1 MRLMRHMGFIATL
14 ALLFSTNGNA
24 IYISDTSCSTGGA
37 FVPCSYIMN
46 NIDALCGQF
55 PSGGIVNG
63 DSCSIHMGL
72 CNYYDYVN
80 TLTTS
85 VLCEGEGAATA
96 SSEATVSSEATASAA
111 PSGSML
117 PSITCANYRTYSSS
131 ADFSSTQGANGWYYG
146 YYSGATFVQFTNYGT
161 SVYTT
166 GYNSWMYSTSSNGLI
181 NSVQFMPN
189 GPGSCNTAAAGYITP
204 VLRWYNPT
212 SSCYQDLTITLVAY
226 QGHAGGDG
234 VELKLMVNGS
244 PIHSQTNTAG
254 GALNINTQY
263 NAYSVRSVE
272 LSVSAIVGCDYDQ
285 TTYTL
290 TIAPMGVSPVRT
302 SSASSSSTK
311 TLSKTASVSASS
323 SASPITY
330 SPLSSRSTSASPSFT
345 SSSSV
350 SKSVSYSAAPTGS
363 LIGSF
368 SYNMCSSPSSSPLT
382 VVLPYSQSYVNLV
395 TNANGSYN
403 NSAACQM
410 VVRRAV
416 NTIFNISFSRFS
428 TEVCCDFLRIADS
441 AGVNIFSGSGTV
453 IPANILSYSPYITVS
468 FTTDASVE
476 MNGVAM
482 QIQLIDMPSTISAR
496 ATSSALISNTGS
508 RSPWS
513 LTAVNTASSI
523 KTPSFQ
529 SVSAYASDSHSAA
542 VSESAS
548 ASYSPSASVSI
559 TASSSVQATHT
570 IAQTGTSHLSASSS
584 YTHTTRTTASPRPSL
599 SLSGSPTA
607 APTPKRVIA
616 SNQPP
621 PALPANL
628 SSLSTTQLLG
638 IFTDLSDY
646 NPLLIKD
653 MLKDLGFAGL
663 SNSPTGVFAVSTDSF
678 DLSMKRLPMNSSST
692 SVANTNISLPAIPGS
707 SASSAIQW
715 TSSPYSDNT
724 SLSTPVLSLSV
735 LDSNGHEIPV
745 NNLSTPIVLEWNVA
759 HLMRPPA
766 QYMIDCVKGDVYL
779 YGGSR
784 YSYFAN
790 FSGTN
795 ASLPCASPASSASAS
810 SASAS
815 SASSSAFNCGRGSS
829 RSRGIYEYMCPT
841 PELVSSCMYWSS
853 STNGWST
860 DGCTPVLN
868 GSSMKC
874 YCTHLT
880 DFTTRISAVA
890 DQNKAIF
897 DNAGNVYSLEGL
909 AKYANWYGI
918 FGGIAFLTVVLGLLS
933 SRIDFV
939 RTRRYVVELYNNK
952 TIQKFIEYKPH
963 LHIYAYSKFISYTND
978 IKNYEEPVEQEYSLL
993 QRICFQHTRLQFLF
1007 RYDPRLSRIFRLLSL
1022 FVLQFH
1028 SLFITALLYGF
1039 TYTGTPMQWYDSIIL
1054 ALITSALNIP
1064 MIRILIGSMNAVG
1077 MKEFEFQFPYLA
1089 AEYKRREDFEKLA
1102 LVYLGKDPLLG
1113 GGSKG
1118 KSESESSQQS
1128 MQTDDILDMCAIYLC
1143 CRNSEVK
1150 KENIKKLERP
1160 ELLKRMGKLIAKSF
1174 IQHKA
1179 YSQAWSVLP
1188 CHTLSGAMYLAC
1200 AFGWLG
1206 WCLNYL
1212 LLFSASHETHVGE
1225 KIMISYATS
1234 ELTTVFITQPLSIA
1248 VSLSLFVFLEKY
1260 AAYIPFYRFFK
1271 KKDDVP
1277 ALYFFSNPWQ
1287 NSKSLL
1293 TSEFAYAI
1301 FVEAPAKASG
1311 VNPLV
1316 YAPVNAI
1323 VPSLATLSSS
1333 DPDLTLREVE
1343 QGPGGR
1349 EDKVKG
1355 LYEQFIQMKMKLDKV

>member
-1 MRLMRHMGFIATL
+1 MRLMGFIATL
-14 ALLFSTNGNA
+14 ALLFSGNAEA
-24 IYISDTSCSTGGA
+24 IYISDTSCSTL
-37 FVPCSYIMN
+37 VSCSYIMEKV
-46 NIDALCGQF
+46 DALCGEF

-63 DSCSIHMGL
+63 DSCSIDMGL

-80 TLTTS
+80 TLTTN
-85 VLCEGEGAATA
+85 VLCEGVVASAATA
-96 SSEATVSSEATASAA
+96 SSQASASGSMQ

-117 PSITCANYRTYSSS
+117 PSVSMQPSTTCANYRTYSSS
-131 ADFSSTQGANGWYYG
+131 ADFSSIQGANGWYYG
-146 YYSGATFVQFTNYGT
+146 YYSGATFVQFANYGN
-161 SVYTT
+161 SIYTA

-181 NSVQFMPN
+181 NAVQFMPN
-189 GPGSCNTAAAGYITP
+189 GPGSCNTAATGYITP
-204 VLRWYNPT
+204 VLRWYNPV
-212 SSCYQDLTITLVAY
+212 SSCYQDVTITLVAY

-244 PIHSQTNTAG
+244 PILSQTNTAS
-254 GALNINTQY
+254 GALSINSQF

-272 LSVSAIVGCDYDQ
+272 LSVNAIVGCDYDQ

-290 TIAPMGVSPVRT
+290 IIAPMGVSPVT
-302 SSASSSSTK
+302 TYSASSSSTK
-311 TLSKTASVSASS
+311 TLSKTASVSASA

-350 SKSVSYSAAPTGS
+350 SKSVSYSAEPTSS
-363 LIGSF
+363 LIGTF
-368 SYNMCSSPSSSPLT
+368 SYNMCSFASSSAGTLS
-382 VVLPYSQSYVNLV
+382 LPYSQSYVNLV

-403 NSAACQM
+403 NSASCQM
-410 VVRRAV
+410 VVRAAS

-428 TEVCCDFLRIADS
+428 TEVCCDFLRITNS
-441 AGVNIFSGSGTV
+441 AGVNIFSASGAV
-453 IPANILSYSPYITVS
+453 IPANIIAYSPYITVS
-468 FTTDASVE
+468 FTTDDSVV

-482 QIQLIDMPSTISAR
+482 QIQLIDLP
-496 ATSSALISNTGS
+496 
-508 RSPWS
+508 
-513 LTAVNTASSI
+513 TASASKSNLPTASFASSTPL
-523 KTPSFQ
+523 KTPSFHTSSS
-529 SVSAYASDSHSAA
+529 SVSASPY
-542 VSESAS
+542 VSESPSAYPSSSASMSAS
-548 ASYSPSASVSI
+548 ASSSASDSVSI
-559 TASSSVQATHT
+559 SVSSSAQATYAMT
-570 IAQTGTSHLSASSS
+570 NTGVTSNSQSPHLSASSS
-584 YTHTTRTTASPRPSL
+584 YTYTARASLSPHPSS

-607 APTPKRVIA
+607 APTPRRSIA

-628 SSLSTTQLLG
+628 SALSTTQLLG

-663 SNSPTGVFAVSTDSF
+663 GNSPTGVFAVSTDSF
-678 DLSMKRLPMNSSST
+678 DLSMKRLSSSSAST
-692 SVANTNISLPAIPGS
+692 SVANTNISLPAIAGS

-724 SLSTPVLSLSV
+724 TLSTPVLSLTV

-790 FSGTN
+790 FSGKN
-795 ASLPCASPASSASAS
+795 ASLPCFSPSPASSAASAPS
-810 SASAS
+810 SAYAFHCS
-815 SASSSAFNCGRGSS
+815 SMGL
-829 RSRGIYEYMCPT
+829 YEYMCPSPALT
-841 PELVSSCMYWSS
+841 SSCMYWSS
-853 STNGWST
+853 STNAWST
-860 DGCTPVLN
+860 EGCTPVLN

-880 DFTTRISAVA
+880 DFTTRITAVA

-897 DNAGNVYSLEGL
+897 ANAGNVYSLEGL

-963 LHIYAYSKFISYTND
+963 LHIYTYSKFISYTND

-1039 TYTGTPMQWYDSIIL
+1039 TYTGTEMQWYDSIIL

-1089 AEYKRREDFEKLA
+1089 AEYKKREDFEKLA
-1102 LVYLGKDPLLG
+1102 LVYLGKDPLLSHNG
-1113 GGSKG
+1113 EK
-1118 KSESESSQQS
+1118 SESSQQS

-1143 CRNSEVK
+1143 CRSSEAK
-1150 KENIKKLERP
+1150 KENIRKLDRP

-1174 IQHKA
+1174 VKHPV
-1179 YSQAWSVLP
+1179 YSAVWSVLP

-1200 AFGWLG
+1200 SFGWLG

-1260 AAYIPFYRFFK
+1260 SAYIPFYRFFK
-1271 KKDDVP
+1271 KKDEVP

-1323 VPSLATLSSS
+1323 VPSLAKGSGPSGLEEKGVTV
-1333 DPDLTLREVE
+1333 REVE
-1343 QGPGGR
+1343 QGPK
-1349 EDKVKG
+1349 EDKVKE

>member
-1 MRLMRHMGFIATL
+1 
-14 ALLFSTNGNA
+14 
-24 IYISDTSCSTGGA
+24 
-37 FVPCSYIMN
+37 
-46 NIDALCGQF
+46 
-55 PSGGIVNG
+55 
-63 DSCSIHMGL
+63 
-72 CNYYDYVN
+72 
-80 TLTTS
+80 
-85 VLCEGEGAATA
+85 
-96 SSEATVSSEATASAA
+96 
-111 PSGSML
+111 
-117 PSITCANYRTYSSS
+117 
-131 ADFSSTQGANGWYYG
+131 
-146 YYSGATFVQFTNYGT
+146 
-161 SVYTT
+161 
-166 GYNSWMYSTSSNGLI
+166 
-181 NSVQFMPN
+181 
-189 GPGSCNTAAAGYITP
+189 
-204 VLRWYNPT
+204 
-212 SSCYQDLTITLVAY
+212 
-226 QGHAGGDG
+226 
-234 VELKLMVNGS
+234 
-244 PIHSQTNTAG
+244 
-254 GALNINTQY
+254 
-263 NAYSVRSVE
+263 
-272 LSVSAIVGCDYDQ
+272 
-285 TTYTL
+285 
-290 TIAPMGVSPVRT
+290 
-302 SSASSSSTK
+302 
-311 TLSKTASVSASS
+311 
-323 SASPITY
+323 
-330 SPLSSRSTSASPSFT
+330 
-345 SSSSV
+345 
-350 SKSVSYSAAPTGS
+350 
-363 LIGSF
+363 
-368 SYNMCSSPSSSPLT
+368 
-382 VVLPYSQSYVNLV
+382 
-395 TNANGSYN
+395 
-403 NSAACQM
+403 
-410 VVRRAV
+410 
-416 NTIFNISFSRFS
+416 
-428 TEVCCDFLRIADS
+428 
-441 AGVNIFSGSGTV
+441 
-453 IPANILSYSPYITVS
+453 
-468 FTTDASVE
+468 
-476 MNGVAM
+476 
-482 QIQLIDMPSTISAR
+482 
-496 ATSSALISNTGS
+496 
-508 RSPWS
+508 
-513 LTAVNTASSI
+513 
-523 KTPSFQ
+523 
-529 SVSAYASDSHSAA
+529 
-542 VSESAS
+542 
-548 ASYSPSASVSI
+548 
-559 TASSSVQATHT
+559 
-570 IAQTGTSHLSASSS
+570 
-584 YTHTTRTTASPRPSL
+584 
-599 SLSGSPTA
+599 
-607 APTPKRVIA
+607 
-616 SNQPP
+616 
-621 PALPANL
+621 
-628 SSLSTTQLLG
+628 
-638 IFTDLSDY
+638 
-646 NPLLIKD
+646 
-653 MLKDLGFAGL
+653 
-663 SNSPTGVFAVSTDSF
+663 
-678 DLSMKRLPMNSSST
+678 
-692 SVANTNISLPAIPGS
+692 
-707 SASSAIQW
+707 
-715 TSSPYSDNT
+715 
-724 SLSTPVLSLSV
+724 
-735 LDSNGHEIPV
+735 
-745 NNLSTPIVLEWNVA
+745 
-759 HLMRPPA
+759 
-766 QYMIDCVKGDVYL
+766 
-779 YGGSR
+779 
-784 YSYFAN
+784 
-790 FSGTN
+790 
-795 ASLPCASPASSASAS
+795 
-810 SASAS
+810 
-815 SASSSAFNCGRGSS
+815 
-829 RSRGIYEYMCPT
+829 
-841 PELVSSCMYWSS
+841 MYWSS